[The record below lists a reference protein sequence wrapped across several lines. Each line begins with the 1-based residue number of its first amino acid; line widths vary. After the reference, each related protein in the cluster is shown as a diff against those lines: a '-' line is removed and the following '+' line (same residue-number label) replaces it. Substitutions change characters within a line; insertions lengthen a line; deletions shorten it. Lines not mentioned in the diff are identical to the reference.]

1 MFYEFGS
8 IIMNVYQGLYGD
20 RTDYNDG
27 AWVGGA
33 STLPIIPTQVG
44 GNNEDITI
52 SLQST
57 QLVNRNQTKSEIVGG
72 LDLLGTYTYDLE
84 IIDSLPAA
92 GGLEMDYPTNYTE
105 FYIETT

>member
-1 MFYEFGS
+1 M
-8 IIMNVYQGLYGD
+8 
-20 RTDYNDG
+20 G
-27 AWVGGA
+27 AA

-44 GNNEDITI
+44 GDNEDITI

-57 QLVNRNQTKSEIVGG
+57 QLVDRNDTKSEIVGG
-72 LDLLGTYTYDLE
+72 LSLLGTYTYDLE

-92 GGLEMDYPTNYTE
+92 GGSETNYPTNYTE